1 MKQIHK
7 DRDPFPVANLQ
18 FEKNTMDSPE
28 APVFQTPGIKQIS
41 TDVSHKRP
49 GEHKSVVS
57 LFKEGGRDGIKKE
70 PAVAKMN
77 STYLV
82 DSEPQ
87 PPDLTYSLEVSS
99 KTSRAKFKIC
109 I

>member
-1 MKQIHK
+1 MKQIRK

-18 FEKNTMDSPE
+18 FEKNAMDSPE

-41 TDVSHKRP
+41 TDVSHKHP

-57 LFKEGGRDGIKKE
+57 LFKEEGRDAIKKE
-70 PAVAKMN
+70 PGVAKMN

-99 KTSRAKFKIC
+99 KTSRSKFKIFS
-109 I
+109 